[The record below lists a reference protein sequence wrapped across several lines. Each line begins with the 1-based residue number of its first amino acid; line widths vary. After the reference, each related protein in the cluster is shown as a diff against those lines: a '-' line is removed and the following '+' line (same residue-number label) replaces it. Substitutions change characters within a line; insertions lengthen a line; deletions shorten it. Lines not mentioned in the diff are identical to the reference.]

1 MPLMFWIDGSE
12 PLVVNDDVIS
22 GNVAIRQYP
31 THGTDVVQLVGT
43 QDSASHSTGTS
54 LQSRHSKAEATP
66 RDTVTTNG
74 TVKRNEINIIILLF
88 T

>member
-1 MPLMFWIDGSE
+1 MPLMFWLDGSE
-12 PLVVNDDVIS
+12 PLVIDDVIP
-22 GNVAIRQYP
+22 GNVATRQYP

-54 LQSRHSKAEATP
+54 LQSRHSKTEATP
-66 RDTVTTNG
+66 RDTVTTNR
-74 TVKRNEINIIILLF
+74 TVNRNETNIIILLF